1 MDAPD
6 RGPHCRKA
14 LAPRRSSTQ
23 KLTAVERPYGCIPG
37 CKARRLKRF
46 GNLCK
51 EWYISELF
59 QRRMMTR
66 TPQKIVAKP
75 RLLFRPDPVL
85 GWALSPDHA
94 VRVQFRD
101 DVIQHIDPDGWRRVP
116 PAQDGPAPAGPQLAV
131 YGCSF
136 TYGTGL
142 RDDETFTA
150 RLQQA
155 LPGAVIR
162 NRGIGGHGT
171 VQNLLQ
177 FRRDIAA
184 GVVDAAVFAVLSDH
198 QTRNIPHPQRMRQYL
213 HPEWYKLGVEHVP
226 VLRRDGTG
234 RGRIAYLPIWQPV
247 IEQGGFDVFL
257 PDARMQA
264 EATFS
269 ALDMVRDTAETA
281 DVPVQFALLDDYDP
295 EFSAALLDRFAEATD
310 ISAPGDAAHTFL
322 PHDRHPN
329 IAANLLFAERLLPV
343 ARALL
348 DAAERGG
355 RA

>member
-1 MDAPD
+1 MTPAP
-6 RGPHCRKA
+6 
-14 LAPRRSSTQ
+14 
-23 KLTAVERPYGCIPG
+23 
-37 CKARRLKRF
+37 
-46 GNLCK
+46 K
-51 EWYISELF
+51 E
-59 QRRMMTR
+59 
-66 TPQKIVAKP
+66 IVAKP

-94 VRVQFRD
+94 VKVRFRHG
-101 DVIQHIDPDGWRRVP
+101 VIQHIGPDGWRWVP
-116 PAQDGPAPAGPQLAV
+116 PPEDVPAPTGARLAV

-150 RLQQA
+150 RIQQA
-155 LPGAVIR
+155 LPDAVIC
-162 NRGIGGHGT
+162 NRGIGGQGT

-184 GVVDAAVFAVLSDH
+184 GAVDAAVFTVISDH
-198 QTRNIPHPQRMRQYL
+198 QTRNIPHPIRMRQYL
-213 HPEWYKLGVEHVP
+213 AAEWYQLGVEHVP
-226 VLRRDGTG
+226 VLRRDATG
-234 RGRIAYLPIWQPV
+234 RGRIAYVPIWQPV

-269 ALDMVRDTAETA
+269 ALDMVRETA
-281 DVPVQFALLDDYDP
+281 AVANVPLQLILLDNYDTD
-295 EFSAALLDRFAEATD
+295 FSAALLERFSDAVD
-310 ISAPGDAAHTFL
+310 ISVPGDKAHTFL

-329 IAANLLFAERLLPV
+329 VAANKLYAERLLPM

-348 DAAERGG
+348 VKVNARGAE
-355 RA
+355 